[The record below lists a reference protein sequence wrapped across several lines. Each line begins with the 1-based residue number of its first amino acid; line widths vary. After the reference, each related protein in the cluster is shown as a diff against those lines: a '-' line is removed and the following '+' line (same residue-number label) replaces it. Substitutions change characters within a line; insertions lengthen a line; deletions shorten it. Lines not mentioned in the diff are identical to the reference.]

1 MTSAKH
7 PIVPLDTDRMPPCV
21 PYIIGNEAAERFS
34 YYGMRTILVV
44 FMTQFLMNR
53 SGQLDVMTEEQAKVW
68 FHLFVFGVY
77 FLPLFGAVLADA
89 FLGKYRTIIGLSL
102 VYCLGHLSLALDDTR
117 VGLAVGL
124 TLIAVGAGGIKP
136 CVSANVGDQFGVRN
150 QHLLPKIFGWFYFS
164 INFGS
169 FFSTLLTPW
178 LLDRFGPRVAFGVP
192 GVLMFI
198 ATVIFWMGRHQ
209 YVRVPPAGM
218 GFVREI
224 FSREG
229 LIGIARLVPV
239 FAAVAIFWSLWDQT
253 GSAWVLQAK
262 RMNLH
267 WLGFDWRP
275 AQVQAVNPILI
286 LVLIPLSSYVLYP
299 AIDRVFKLTPLRK
312 IGIGLFLTVPAF
324 LITALIET
332 KIAAGQQP
340 SIAWQFAAF
349 VVISL
354 AEIMVSITCLEF
366 SYTQSPP
373 KLKSLIMSFYLLSIA
388 AGNLFTSIVNKVIQ
402 NPDGTVKLQGAAYF
416 NFFAAIMFVTAL
428 LFIFVAATYRERSYL
443 PETPAPQPAP
453 EP

>member
-1 MTSAKH
+1 
-7 PIVPLDTDRMPPCV
+7 MPRSV

-34 YYGMRTILVV
+34 FYGMRTILVV
-44 FMTQFLMNR
+44 FMTQFLRDR
-53 SGQLDVMTEEQAKVW
+53 SHQLDLMTEEQAKVW

-77 FLPLFGAVLADA
+77 FLPVFGAILSDV
-89 FLGKYRTIIGLSL
+89 FIGKYRTIFWLSI

-136 CVSANVGDQFGVRN
+136 CVSANVGDQFGPRN
-150 QHLLPKIFGWFYFS
+150 RHLLPATYSWFYFS

-169 FFSTLLTPW
+169 FFSTMLTPW
-178 LLDRFGPRVAFGVP
+178 LLDHFGPRVAFGVP

-198 ATVIFWMGRHQ
+198 ATVVFWLGRHQ

-224 FSREG
+224 LSRDG
-229 LIGIARLVPV
+229 LISLARLVPV
-239 FAAVAIFWSLWDQT
+239 FLAVAIFWSLWDQS

-262 RMNLH
+262 KMNLH

-275 AQVQAVNPILI
+275 AQVQAANPILI
-286 LVLIPLSSYVLYP
+286 LVLIPFCSYLLYP
-299 AIDRVFKLTPLRK
+299 AIDRFFKLTPLRK

-332 KIAAGQQP
+332 NIAGGQQP
-340 SIAWQFAAF
+340 SIAWQFVAYL
-349 VVISL
+349 VISL

-366 SYTQSPP
+366 SYSQSPP
-373 KLKSLIMSFYLLSIA
+373 KLKSFVMSCYLLSIA
-388 AGNLFTSIVNKVIQ
+388 GGNLFTSIVNAVIQ
-402 NPDGTVKLQGAAYF
+402 NPDGTVKLQGAAYYH
-416 NFFAAIMFVTAL
+416 FFAVLMLVTAV
-428 LFIFVAATYRERSYL
+428 LFIFVASTYRERSD
-443 PETPAPQPAP
+443 PAKS
-453 EP
+453 

>member
-1 MTSAKH
+1 MISAKH
-7 PIVPLDTDRMPPCV
+7 PVVPQDTDRMPSSV
-21 PYIIGNEAAERFS
+21 PYIIVNEAAERFS
-34 YYGMRTILVV
+34 FYGMRTILVV

-53 SGQLDVMTEEQAKVW
+53 GGQLDVMTEEQAKVW

-77 FLPLFGAVLADA
+77 FLPLFGAILSDA
-89 FLGKYRTIIGLSL
+89 FLGKYWTILGLSII
-102 VYCLGHLSLALDDTR
+102 YCLGHLSLAMDDTR
-117 VGLAVGL
+117 AGLAVGL
-124 TLIAVGAGGIKP
+124 VLIAVGAGGIKP
-136 CVSANVGDQFGVRN
+136 CVSANVGDQFGARN

-169 FFSTLLTPW
+169 FFSTMLTPW
-178 LLDRFGPRVAFGVP
+178 LLDKYGPRVAFGVP

-198 ATVIFWMGRHQ
+198 ATFIFWLGRRQ

-218 GFVREI
+218 GFVREV

-262 RMNLH
+262 KMNLH

-275 AQVQAVNPILI
+275 AQVQAANPILI
-286 LVLIPLSSYVLYP
+286 LVLIPLCSYVLYP
-299 AIDRVFKLTPLRK
+299 AIDRVLKLTPLRK

-324 LITALIET
+324 LITSLIET
-332 KIAAGQQP
+332 KIAAGQHP
-340 SIAWQFAAF
+340 SISWQFAAF

-354 AEIMVSITCLEF
+354 AEVMVSVTCLEF

-373 KLKSLIMSFYLLSIA
+373 ELKSLIMSFYLLSIA
-388 AGNLFTSIVNKVIQ
+388 GGNLFTSIVNKVIQ

-416 NFFAAIMFVTAL
+416 NFFAALMFVTAL
-428 LFIFVAATYRERSYL
+428 LFIFVAATYRGRS
-443 PETPAPQPAP
+443 PPPARSAPQQAP

>member
-1 MTSAKH
+1 MTRPKH
-7 PIVPLDTDRMPPCV
+7 LTVSVDTDRMPSCV

-34 YYGMRTILVV
+34 FYGMRTILVV

-53 SGQLDVMTEEQAKVW
+53 SHQLDVMTEEQAKVW
-68 FHLFVFGVY
+68 FHLFIFGVY

-89 FLGKYRTIIGLSL
+89 FLGKYRTIIGLSI

-117 VGLAVGL
+117 AGLAVGL
-124 TLIAVGAGGIKP
+124 VLIAVGAGGIKP
-136 CVSANVGDQFGVRN
+136 CVSANVGDQFGARN
-150 QHLLPKIFGWFYFS
+150 RHLLPAVFGWFYFS

-178 LLDRFGPRVAFGVP
+178 LLDRCGPRVAFGVP

-198 ATVIFWMGRHQ
+198 ATVVFWLGRHQ
-209 YVRVPPAGM
+209 YVRVPPAGW
-218 GFVREI
+218 GFAREV

-229 LIGIARLVPV
+229 WLTVARLAPIYLTVV
-239 FAAVAIFWSLWDQT
+239 IFWSLWDQT
-253 GSAWVLQAK
+253 GSAWVLQAQK
-262 RMNLH
+262 MNLH
-267 WLGFDWRP
+267 WLGFDWRA
-275 AQVQAVNPILI
+275 AQVQAANPILI
-286 LVLIPLSSYVLYP
+286 LVLIPLCSYVLYP
-299 AIDRVFKLTPLRK
+299 AMDRVFKLTPLRK

-340 SIAWQFAAF
+340 SIVWQFAAF

-373 KLKSLIMSFYLLSIA
+373 KLKSLIMSLYLLSIA
-388 AGNLFTSIVNKVIQ
+388 GGNLFTSLVNAVIQ
-402 NPDGTVKLQGAAYF
+402 NPDGTARLQGAAYY
-416 NFFAAIMFVTAL
+416 NFFAAIMAVTAVA
-428 LFIFVAATYRERSYL
+428 FIFVAAAYRERNYL
-443 PETPAPQPAP
+443 PTVPVTPPAP
-453 EP
+453 ES

>member
-1 MTSAKH
+1 MISVKH
-7 PIVPLDTDRMPPCV
+7 PVVPQDTDRMPPSV

-34 YYGMRTILVV
+34 FYGMRTILVV
-44 FMTQFLMNR
+44 FMTQFLKNR

-77 FLPLFGAVLADA
+77 FLPVFGAILSDA
-89 FLGKYRTIIGLSL
+89 FLGKYWTIIGLSII
-102 VYCLGHLSLALDDTR
+102 YCLGHLSLAIDDTR
-117 VGLAVGL
+117 AGLAVGL
-124 TLIAVGAGGIKP
+124 VLIALGAGGIKP
-136 CVSANVGDQFGVRN
+136 CVSANVGDQFGARN

-164 INFGS
+164 INLGS
-169 FFSTLLTPW
+169 FFSTMLTPW
-178 LLDRFGPRVAFGVP
+178 LLDEYGPRVAFGVP

-198 ATVIFWMGRHQ
+198 ATVIFWLGRNQ

-262 RMNLH
+262 QMNLH

-275 AQVQAVNPILI
+275 AQVQAANPILI
-286 LVLIPLSSYVLYP
+286 LVIIPLCSYVLYP
-299 AIDRVFKLTPLRK
+299 AIDRVFKLTALRK

-324 LITALIET
+324 LITSLIET
-332 KIAAGQQP
+332 KIAVGQHP
-340 SIAWQFAAF
+340 SISWQFAAF

-354 AEIMVSITCLEF
+354 AEVMVSVTCLEF

-373 KLKSLIMSFYLLSIA
+373 ELKSLIMSFYLLSIA
-388 AGNLFTSIVNKVIQ
+388 GGNLFTSIVNKVIQ
-402 NPDGTVKLQGAAYF
+402 NPDGTVKLQSAAYF
-416 NFFAAIMFVTAL
+416 NFFAALMFVTAL
-428 LFIFVAATYRERSYL
+428 LFIFVAATYRGRSQ
-443 PETPAPQPAP
+443 PPARATPQSAPGP
-453 EP
+453 